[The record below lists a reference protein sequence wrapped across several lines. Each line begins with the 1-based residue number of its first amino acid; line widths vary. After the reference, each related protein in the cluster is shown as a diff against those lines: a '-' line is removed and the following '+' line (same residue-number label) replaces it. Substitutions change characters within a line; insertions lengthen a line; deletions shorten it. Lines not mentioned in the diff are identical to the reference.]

1 MGLGAI
7 MDEQQKRLIGILA
20 VERTRFMGYI
30 RRKAAEMSPMDA
42 EDILAEVSFDLFD
55 KADIFRHVENLTAYI
70 YRALANRITDYR
82 RRKRV
87 LSLDYA
93 VAENGL
99 PLLALLADPQAD
111 PGQALQ
117 RKVVLERL
125 YEAIGSLEP
134 RQRAVWIATEI
145 EGYSFR
151 ELAGMWDE
159 PVGTLLSRKNR
170 AVKALRAMLSDVLE
184 EN

>member
-70 YRALANRITDYR
+70 YRALANR
-82 RRKRV
+82 K
-87 LSLDYA
+87 
-93 VAENGL
+93 
-99 PLLALLADPQAD
+99 
-111 PGQALQ
+111 
-117 RKVVLERL
+117 
-125 YEAIGSLEP
+125 IG
-134 RQRAVWIATEI
+134 RAHV
-145 EGYSFR
+145 
-151 ELAGMWDE
+151 
-159 PVGTLLSRKNR
+159 
-170 AVKALRAMLSDVLE
+170 
-184 EN
+184 